1 MTASAGSGKTYSLV
15 LKYIRLLLG
24 NQDRYTYRRI
34 LAVTFTNKATDE
46 MKARILLEL
55 HHLATSP
62 QDSPYRQEFIPS
74 VFPDD
79 GSMSLKA
86 RTVLHDILHDY
97 SAFSVSTI
105 DKFFQQTLRAF
116 SKEIGQ
122 FASYQVE
129 LDKDSLVAESVDR
142 VLDSLTEDDSNLLDW
157 LTANVLEQ
165 IERGERYSLDANLLS
180 MALRLKSTQRQEALQ
195 ISGVDENQ
203 VCKTENLMKIRKSC
217 REIIGTYVRD
227 VRQAAQRAL
236 DFLASSGVDP
246 ADSNRHFMN
255 AFHTYAQLED
265 NQIVPMLTDSFVKN
279 ASNPESWFAKAR
291 RGLLDKLAGGL
302 DAPMEEFLG
311 LFGTRFKIYNTALI
325 LDGQI
330 YGLGL
335 AGELSEAFNQILKEK
350 NVLSIDD
357 SNTLLRDIIDGS
369 DAPFIYEK
377 TGVRYDHFLL
387 DEFQDTSMVQWQN
400 FKPLLSESDSRGGDN
415 LIVGDVKQSIYRWR
429 GSDWNLLDKIV
440 PEEFPRHSLNPLD
453 SNWRSLG
460 NIVRFNNSFFS
471 EAAQLL
477 GNQYAYNGASLG
489 GIYADVS
496 QKIRKSSD
504 EGSVSLTFCD
514 KDKELDAVLQSVR
527 QVLEHGAEYSDIAVL
542 VRSNSSGE
550 KVSNYLIDNGIPV
563 LTDDSLRVKSSLTVR
578 RLSSLMSLV
587 DNPSD
592 TVNGYLATSLNV
604 ALPSTWTTL
613 EDLAESLLRSL
624 QKSDPEQAWRGEAL
638 HIQSFFDFIQDYVA
652 SEGNNLRGFLKQ
664 FASEDP
670 SISSPSS
677 GNSVRVMTVHKS
689 KGLDF
694 NYVILPFAENISFYK
709 SSNYWCS
716 PNLSGT
722 PLEGIAE
729 GVYDVSLSQGSE
741 STLFDE
747 SYRRESFLQMVD
759 NINILYVA
767 MTRAVLGMHIIAK
780 TPPAKCVKAVQAN
793 DLTQFKDFSQMLW
806 WFVSSSSVLP
816 FNKNRNDEDFERYD
830 YGNMVDFK
838 VLRKSKD
845 GLAAFPISSYGEIP
859 SFPLNPEP
867 SDTDRDV
874 NAVDGAEVD
883 VRKRGRLKFS
893 ADSVDF
899 FAGEDGAGISASN
912 RIRGIVLHD
921 ILSRVIIPDDLESS
935 VRQAVADGAISSA
948 EATGVLGLLSQR
960 ISEAREYGWFPEDGS
975 QVLNETSL
983 VDVDGQ
989 VYRPD
994 RVIRDENK
1002 ITVID
1007 YKTGAHEKKYVE
1019 QLGRYAGLWHRM
1031 GYEDVEAF
1039 LWYLGSGERIAVEKI
1054 L

>member
-1 MTASAGSGKTYSLV
+1 M
-15 LKYIRLLLG
+15 
-24 NQDRYTYRRI
+24 
-34 LAVTFTNKATDE
+34 
-46 MKARILLEL
+46 
-55 HHLATSP
+55 
-62 QDSPYRQEFIPS
+62 
-74 VFPDD
+74 
-79 GSMSLKA
+79 
-86 RTVLHDILHDY
+86 
-97 SAFSVSTI
+97 
-105 DKFFQQTLRAF
+105 
-116 SKEIGQ
+116 
-122 FASYQVE
+122 
-129 LDKDSLVAESVDR
+129 
-142 VLDSLTEDDSNLLDW
+142 
-157 LTANVLEQ
+157 
-165 IERGERYSLDANLLS
+165 
-180 MALRLKSTQRQEALQ
+180 
-195 ISGVDENQ
+195 
-203 VCKTENLMKIRKSC
+203 
-217 REIIGTYVRD
+217 
-227 VRQAAQRAL
+227 
-236 DFLASSGVDP
+236 
-246 ADSNRHFMN
+246 
-255 AFHTYAQLED
+255 
-265 NQIVPMLTDSFVKN
+265 
-279 ASNPESWFAKAR
+279 
-291 RGLLDKLAGGL
+291 
-302 DAPMEEFLG
+302 
-311 LFGTRFKIYNTALI
+311 
-325 LDGQI
+325 
-330 YGLGL
+330 
-335 AGELSEAFNQILKEK
+335 
-350 NVLSIDD
+350 
-357 SNTLLRDIIDGS
+357 
-369 DAPFIYEK
+369 
-377 TGVRYDHFLL
+377 
-387 DEFQDTSMVQWQN
+387 
-400 FKPLLSESDSRGGDN
+400 
-415 LIVGDVKQSIYRWR
+415 
-429 GSDWNLLDKIV
+429 
-440 PEEFPRHSLNPLD
+440 
-453 SNWRSLG
+453 
-460 NIVRFNNSFFS
+460 
-471 EAAQLL
+471 
-477 GNQYAYNGASLG
+477 
-489 GIYADVS
+489 
-496 QKIRKSSD
+496 
-504 EGSVSLTFCD
+504 
-514 KDKELDAVLQSVR
+514 
-527 QVLEHGAEYSDIAVL
+527 
-542 VRSNSSGE
+542 
-550 KVSNYLIDNGIPV
+550 
-563 LTDDSLRVKSSLTVR
+563 
-578 RLSSLMSLV
+578 
-587 DNPSD
+587 
-592 TVNGYLATSLNV
+592 
-604 ALPSTWTTL
+604 
-613 EDLAESLLRSL
+613 
-624 QKSDPEQAWRGEAL
+624 
-638 HIQSFFDFIQDYVA
+638 
-652 SEGNNLRGFLKQ
+652 
-664 FASEDP
+664 
-670 SISSPSS
+670 
-677 GNSVRVMTVHKS
+677 
-689 KGLDF
+689 
-694 NYVILPFAENISFYK
+694 
-709 SSNYWCS
+709 
-716 PNLSGT
+716 
-722 PLEGIAE
+722 EGIAE

-1039 LWYLGSGERIAVEKI
+1039 LWYIGSGERIAVEKI

>member
-15 LKYIRLLLG
+15 LKYIRLLLC
-24 NQDRYTYRRI
+24 NRDRYTYRRI

-46 MKARILLEL
+46 MKARILMEL

-62 QDSPYRQEFIPS
+62 EDSPYRLEFIPS
-74 VFPDD
+74 IFPDD
-79 GSMSLKA
+79 ESMSLKA

-129 LDKDSLVAESVDR
+129 LDKDSLVSESVDR

-195 ISGVDENQ
+195 ISGVDENRF
-203 VCKTENLMKIRKSC
+203 CKTENLMKIRKCC
-217 REIIGTYVRD
+217 REIIATYVRD

-255 AFHTYAQLED
+255 AFHIYAQLED
-265 NQIVPMLTDSFVKN
+265 NQTVPMLTDSFVKN

-400 FKPLLSESDSRGGDN
+400 FKPLLSESDSRGGEN

-440 PEEFPRHSLNPLD
+440 PEEFPLHSLNPLD

-460 NIVRFNNSFFS
+460 NIVRFNNSFFA

-477 GNQYAYNGASLG
+477 GSQYAYNGASID

-496 QKIRKSSD
+496 QQIRKSSD
-504 EGSVSLTFCD
+504 EGLVSLTFCD

-527 QVLEHGAEYSDIAVL
+527 QALEHGAEYSDIAVL

-550 KVSNYLIDNGIPV
+550 RVSNYLIENGIPV

-587 DNPSD
+587 DNPAD

-638 HIQSFFDFIQDYVA
+638 HIQSFFDFIQDYVS

-664 FASEDP
+664 FAGEDP

-694 NYVILPFAENISFYK
+694 NYVILPFTENISFYK

-741 STLFDE
+741 STLFNE

-780 TPPAKCVKAVQAN
+780 TPPAKCVKAVQVN

-806 WFVSSSSVLP
+806 WFASSSSVLP
-816 FNKNRNDEDFERYD
+816 VIKNVNDEGSERYD
-830 YGNMVDFK
+830 YGNMVDFRAF
-838 VLRKSKD
+838 RKSKD
-845 GLAAFPISSYGEIP
+845 SLAAFPISSYGEIP
-859 SFPLNPEP
+859 SFPLNPDP
-867 SDTDRDV
+867 SDM
-874 NAVDGAEVD
+874 NAGDCAEVD
-883 VRKRGRLKFS
+883 VRERGRLKFS

-899 FAGEDGAGISASN
+899 FAGDDGAGISASG
-912 RIRGIVLHD
+912 RVRGIVLHD
-921 ILSRVIIPDDLESS
+921 ILSRVVVPEDLEPS
-935 VRQAVADGAISSA
+935 VRQAVADGDITSA
-948 EATGVLGLLSQR
+948 EAVEVLDLLSQR
-960 ISEAREYGWFPEDGS
+960 ISEAQEYGWFPKDGRK
-975 QVLNETSL
+975 VLNETSL

-989 VYRPD
+989 IYRPD
-994 RVIRDENK
+994 RVIRDGNK
-1002 ITVID
+1002 ITIID

-1031 GYEDVEAF
+1031 GYGEVEAV
-1039 LWYLGSGERIAVEKI
+1039 LWYLAGGERITVEKI

>member
-15 LKYIRLLLG
+15 LKYIRLLLC
-24 NQDRYTYRRI
+24 NRDRYTYRRI

-46 MKARILLEL
+46 MKARILMEL

-62 QDSPYRQEFIPS
+62 EDSPYRLEFIPS
-74 VFPDD
+74 FFPDD
-79 GSMSLKA
+79 ESMSLKA

-129 LDKDSLVAESVDR
+129 LDKDSLVSESVDR

-195 ISGVDENQ
+195 ISGVDENRF
-203 VCKTENLMKIRKSC
+203 CKTENLMKIRKCC
-217 REIIGTYVRD
+217 REIIATYVRD

-255 AFHTYAQLED
+255 AFHIYAQLED
-265 NQIVPMLTDSFVKN
+265 NQTVPMLTDSFVKN

-400 FKPLLSESDSRGGDN
+400 FKPLLSESDSRGGEN

-440 PEEFPRHSLNPLD
+440 PEEFPLHSLNPLD

-460 NIVRFNNSFFS
+460 NIVRFNNSFFA

-477 GNQYAYNGASLG
+477 GSQYAYNGASID

-496 QKIRKSSD
+496 QQIRKSSD
-504 EGSVSLTFCD
+504 EGLVSLTFCD

-527 QVLEHGAEYSDIAVL
+527 QALEHGAEYSDIAVL

-550 KVSNYLIDNGIPV
+550 RVSNYLIENGIPV

-587 DNPSD
+587 DNPAD

-664 FASEDP
+664 FAGEDP

-694 NYVILPFAENISFYK
+694 NYVILPFTENISFYK

-741 STLFDE
+741 STLFNE

-780 TPPAKCVKAVQAN
+780 TPPAKCVKAVQVN

-806 WFVSSSSVLP
+806 WFASSSSVLP
-816 FNKNRNDEDFERYD
+816 VIKNVNDEESERYD
-830 YGNMVDFK
+830 YGNMVDFRAF
-838 VLRKSKD
+838 RKSKD
-845 GLAAFPISSYGEIP
+845 SLAAFPISSYGEIP
-859 SFPLNPEP
+859 SFPLNPDP
-867 SDTDRDV
+867 SDM
-874 NAVDGAEVD
+874 NAGDGAEVD
-883 VRKRGRLKFS
+883 VRERGRLKFS

-899 FAGEDGAGISASN
+899 FAGDDGAGISASG
-912 RIRGIVLHD
+912 RVRGIVLHD
-921 ILSRVIIPDDLESS
+921 ILSRVVVPEDLEPS
-935 VRQAVADGAISSA
+935 VRQAVADGDITSA
-948 EATGVLGLLSQR
+948 EAAEVLDLLSQR
-960 ISEAREYGWFPEDGS
+960 ISEAQEYGWFPKDGRK
-975 QVLNETSL
+975 VLNETSL

-989 VYRPD
+989 IYRPD
-994 RVIRDENK
+994 RVIRDGNK
-1002 ITVID
+1002 ITIID

-1031 GYEDVEAF
+1031 GYGEVEAV
-1039 LWYLGSGERIAVEKI
+1039 LWYLAGGERITVEKI